1 LIISSIDRN
10 KETKRE
16 ELINK
21 ISSPCSILPTI
32 SRKIELYQNFRKSKI
47 SKGTILRFRDSRLM
61 ERRKTSH
68 EVLEQERRI
77 RDNRNNDSR
86 WNIKNHHILVI
97 ALERNVGKP
106 EPWKAGDNVLVL
118 PKIKRSLKPKK
129 NSAQNSSSNVLEK
142 ALEINC
148 YI

>member
-1 LIISSIDRN
+1 
-10 KETKRE
+10 
-16 ELINK
+16 
-21 ISSPCSILPTI
+21 
-32 SRKIELYQNFRKSKI
+32 
-47 SKGTILRFRDSRLM
+47 M

>member
-1 LIISSIDRN
+1 MIISSIDRN

-21 ISSPCSILPTI
+21 ISSSCSILPTI
-32 SRKIELYQNFRKSKI
+32 SRKIELYQNFRKSNI

-86 WNIKNHHILVI
+86 WNIKSHHILVI
-97 ALERNVGKP
+97 ALERNVGKQ
-106 EPWKAGDNVLVL
+106 ESWKAGDNLLVL
-118 PKIKRSLKPKK
+118 PKINRSLKPKK
-129 NSAQNSSSNVLEK
+129 ISAQNSSSNVLEK

>member
-1 LIISSIDRN
+1 MIISSIDRN

-47 SKGTILRFRDSRLM
+47 SKGTILRFRDARLM

-68 EVLEQERRI
+68 AVLKQERRI

-106 EPWKAGDNVLVL
+106 GPWKAGDNVLVL

>member
-1 LIISSIDRN
+1 MIISSIDRN

-86 WNIKNHHILVI
+86 WNTMSHHILVI
-97 ALERNVGKP
+97 ALERKVGEP
-106 EPWKAGDNVLVL
+106 ETWKAGDNILVL
-118 PKIKRSLKPKK
+118 PEIKRSVKPNKINAQK
-129 NSAQNSSSNVLEK
+129 NSSHDLEK
-142 ALEINC
+142 DLEINC